1 MAGSGPVERTF
12 WRQALKRS
20 GLLTGFMRQLFEPA
34 LTGCRCGSL
43 EEVVRGLLCSFR
55 REPDINPVWT
65 VEDYFAVL
73 CRHLGSLII

>member
-1 MAGSGPVERTF
+1 
-12 WRQALKRS
+12 
-20 GLLTGFMRQLFEPA
+20 MRQLFEPA